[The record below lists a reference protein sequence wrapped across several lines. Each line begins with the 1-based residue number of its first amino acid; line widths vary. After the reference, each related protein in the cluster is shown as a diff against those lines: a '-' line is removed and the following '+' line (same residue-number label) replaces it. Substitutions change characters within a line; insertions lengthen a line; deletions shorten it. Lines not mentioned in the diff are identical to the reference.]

1 MSKEFKSGFVA
12 IIGRPN
18 VGKSTLINILV
29 KQKIAVVSKKPQTT
43 RHKFRCIVNLSNA
56 QIIFI
61 DTPGFHKPHDLLGKH
76 LNKTVRQTLREVD
89 VIIFLADA
97 YKGIGKGDDYIA
109 SELKKLDT
117 PVIIALN
124 KIDRL
129 NADQLKAQL
138 EMAKQLGKF
147 KKTIAISSLLGKN
160 TNQLLEEII
169 ALLPPGPKYY
179 PDEMIT
185 DQPER
190 IVFAEFIREKV
201 LELTREEIPHS
212 IAVQVEDI
220 RPRETQDL
228 IDVTATIYVER
239 ESQKG
244 IIIGK
249 GGKLLKEIGSRARLD
264 LERLLG
270 NRVFLQ
276 LWVKIKK
283 DWRRKEKE
291 LKELGF

>member
-61 DTPGFHKPHDLLGKH
+61 DTPGFHKPHNLLGKH
-76 LNKTVRQTLREVD
+76 LNKTVRQTLHEVD
-89 VIIFLADA
+89 AIIFLADA
-97 YKGIGKGDDYIA
+97 YEGIGKGDDYIA

-129 NADQLKAQL
+129 SADQLKAQL

>member
-76 LNKTVRQTLREVD
+76 LNKTVRQTLQEVD

>member
-61 DTPGFHKPHDLLGKH
+61 DTPGFHKPHNLLGKH
-76 LNKTVRQTLREVD
+76 LNKTVRQTLQEAD

>member
-29 KQKIAVVSKKPQTT
+29 KQKIAITSKKPQTT
-43 RHKFRCIVNLSNA
+43 RHKIRCIVNLPNA
-56 QIIFI
+56 QVIFI
-61 DTPGFHKPHDLLGKH
+61 DTPGFHKPDNLLSKH
-76 LNKTVRQTLREVD
+76 LNETVRQTLQEVD
-89 VIIFLADA
+89 AIIFLADA

-117 PVIIALN
+117 PAIIALN

-129 NADQLKAQL
+129 SADQLKAQL

-147 KKTIAISSLLGKN
+147 KKMIAISSLLGKN
-160 TNQLLEEII
+160 TNQLLEEIVT
-169 ALLPPGPKYY
+169 LLPPGPKYY

-212 IAVQVEDI
+212 VAVQIEDI
-220 RPRETQDL
+220 LPRENQDL
-228 IDVTATIYVER
+228 IDVTATVYVER

-276 LWVKIKK
+276 LWVKVKK

>member
-61 DTPGFHKPHDLLGKH
+61 DTPGFHKPHNLLGKH
-76 LNKTVRQTLREVD
+76 LNKTVRQTLQEVD

-179 PDEMIT
+179 PDGMIT

>member
-97 YKGIGKGDDYIA
+97 YRGIGKGDDYIA